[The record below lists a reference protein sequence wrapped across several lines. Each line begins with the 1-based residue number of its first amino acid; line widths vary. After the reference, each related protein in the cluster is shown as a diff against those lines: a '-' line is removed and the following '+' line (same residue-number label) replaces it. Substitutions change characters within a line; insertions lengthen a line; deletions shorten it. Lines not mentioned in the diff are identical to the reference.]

1 MWTGI
6 RDLLKHLSLVQQFM
20 LASLVIL
27 LAGMIGIGAWVGRQI
42 EAGVVHGTATTAALY
57 VDSFVAPHLTELAQ
71 DSSISPGHM
80 AMLDNLLRNTPI
92 GQQVVAFKVWGTD
105 GRVLY
110 STDLSIVG
118 RTFPVH
124 DRLTRAWRG
133 EVTGRVSQLEEEEN
147 VAERRISSRLLEIY
161 TPVYDS
167 GTNRII
173 AVAEFY
179 QRVESL
185 QADIGN
191 AQRWSWLAVT
201 AAMLVIYLLLAGF
214 VRRASEIIARQ
225 QNRLSDQVTLLT
237 GLLAQN
243 KELSERVRG
252 AAARVATLNERF
264 LRRTSAELHDGPAQD
279 LGLALL
285 RLDHAMA
292 RSENCALLNQN
303 GHQCND
309 DLVAVQSSLQHA
321 LQEMRTISAGLGMPE
336 LRDLTLLESLTR
348 AVRAHERRTG
358 TKVARTL
365 DGIPDQVSLPV
376 KVTLYRL
383 VQEALSNA
391 YRHAGGVG
399 QQVFASFQSDELIVQ
414 VVDQGSG
421 FEVHQ
426 MKDEDRHLGLVGM
439 RERMESL
446 GGRFQVLSEPGRGT
460 RVIARLHL
468 QMTEGEYGR

>member
-1 MWTGI
+1 MWTRI
-6 RDLLKHLSLVQQFM
+6 RDSLKHLSLVQQFI

-27 LAGMIGIGAWVGRQI
+27 LTGMIGIGAWMGQQI

-57 VDSFVAPHLTELAQ
+57 VESFVAPPLAELAQ
-71 DSSISPGHM
+71 GSLISPEHVT
-80 AMLDNLLRNTPI
+80 MLDDLLKNTPL
-92 GQQVVAFKVWGTD
+92 GQQVVAFKVWGTG

-110 STDLSIVG
+110 STDSSIVG
-118 RTFPVH
+118 RTFPVP
-124 DRLTRAWRG
+124 DRLARAWHG
-133 EVTGRVSQLEEEEN
+133 EVTGRISKLEEEEN
-147 VAERRISSRLLEIY
+147 VGERKTSARLLEIY
-161 TPVYDS
+161 TPVYDD
-167 GTNRII
+167 GTNHIV

-179 QRVESL
+179 QRIESL
-185 QADIGN
+185 QADISTS
-191 AQRWSWLAVT
+191 QRWSWLVVVV
-201 AAMLVIYLLLAGF
+201 AMLVIYLLLVGF
-214 VRRASEIIARQ
+214 VRRAGDIIARQ
-225 QNRLSDQVTLLT
+225 QNKLSDQVTLLT
-237 GLLAQN
+237 GLLEQN
-243 KELSERVRG
+243 RKLGERVRG

-285 RLDHAMA
+285 RLDYAMA
-292 RSENCALLNQN
+292 RSETCALPDQN

-336 LRDLTLLESLTR
+336 LQDLTLSESLAR

-358 TKVARTL
+358 TQVARTL
-365 DGIPDQVSLPV
+365 DDIPDQVPLPV

-391 YRHAGGVG
+391 YRHAGAVG
-399 QQVFASFQSDELIVQ
+399 QQVFASFQSDELVVE

-426 MKDEDRHLGLVGM
+426 MKDEDQHLGLVGM

-446 GGRFQVLSEPGRGT
+446 GGRCEVLSKPGRGT

-468 QMTEGEYGR
+468 QATEGEHGR